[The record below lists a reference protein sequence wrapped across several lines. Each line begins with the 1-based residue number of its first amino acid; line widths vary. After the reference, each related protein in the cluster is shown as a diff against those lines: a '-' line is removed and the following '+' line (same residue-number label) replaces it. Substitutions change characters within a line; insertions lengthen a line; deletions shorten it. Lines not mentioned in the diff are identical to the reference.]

1 MPQSNILLLTDVF
14 PCKKYSGSILSE
26 QLSQF
31 LLDDNYS
38 LYCVC
43 IKNKVLKFDYVDDEL
58 TTKVTTLFLD
68 KPYESKDNDKTFDK
82 EIEIIIK
89 KTIKFIDDNNIDI
102 VWCPVQ
108 GETLLRVLSAVQ
120 KERSY
125 LRVVPQV
132 WDPIKWVF
140 HDLSYT
146 KEKTSE
152 LVKIFDNVLKKS
164 DAILTASDAMSE
176 AYEKKYKVK
185 CRPAYLAFDID
196 EEYNIEKTSDFVILM
211 AGQPYASLG
220 IDALLDAMDS
230 INWKYKNKKIIFRVF
245 GNPMYC
251 PFKDDPRVDFR
262 GFVSQDILIE
272 EQKKADLLYC
282 SYFFDKHPVFK
293 EVSQLSYPSK
303 VTSYIP
309 SGVPII
315 IHSFDDT
322 SIYKHVE
329 KYNAGYLLNSVD
341 KKDIIKTIKEA
352 IDNQGTVKEKK
363 LVKNAYKLFKETF
376 GIEKNKKDFFEVL
389 DLPYKKTNKKRLLEI
404 NYIDLPGK
412 RFNGYDIMEEL
423 NKKKDFLVNQLVT
436 HKQSDNKN
444 VIKLYNDREQQ
455 LEYALLE
462 FEDKYLS
469 VHNCLSNSSPHIL
482 SSETFKKSDIVHIH
496 MIHNLKMSLISLI
509 DICNRKPTVISIH
522 DPWTFTGRC
531 VHYGECDKYLS
542 GCDKCR
548 NLDTLF
554 PLRKDNCSELW
565 KIKKYVYKHLDVD
578 YVVSSKYMYDLFN
591 KSPLTKGNRVHLI
604 PFGIDIDYFSSGIT
618 QEIARKRYNIP
629 KDNIVI
635 FHRAQKEFKG
645 TNYLVEALKMLK
657 TDKNIT
663 IITCSEKGLLFEI
676 EYDYQVIELGNIDS
690 EELRYAY
697 NACDIFLM
705 PSIGESFG
713 LMAIEAM
720 SCSKPII
727 VFNNTALP
735 SVTFAPDCGIA
746 VENKNSTKLMEAI
759 KLLVEDDEERL
770 RRGKLSRKVVKENY
784 DVNIYNKKMEELYKE
799 VLSRKHDYS
808 KISVLNSKIE
818 NNNNVKYMKYMLNS
832 LTKQL
837 FDKESLE
844 YNNLI
849 YSKEEIKNPRW
860 RKIEYSD
867 ISVQLL
873 LNNYNNKI
881 AEYGHDF
888 APKESNYSYL
898 DKFKLYRMTKRFI
911 YLILHDRHLLVLT
924 IKRKFNTLTR
934 IILRKNK

>member
-1 MPQSNILLLTDVF
+1 
-14 PCKKYSGSILSE
+14 
-26 QLSQF
+26 
-31 LLDDNYS
+31 
-38 LYCVC
+38 
-43 IKNKVLKFDYVDDEL
+43 
-58 TTKVTTLFLD
+58 
-68 KPYESKDNDKTFDK
+68 
-82 EIEIIIK
+82 
-89 KTIKFIDDNNIDI
+89 
-102 VWCPVQ
+102 
-108 GETLLRVLSAVQ
+108 
-120 KERSY
+120 
-125 LRVVPQV
+125 
-132 WDPIKWVF
+132 
-140 HDLSYT
+140 
-146 KEKTSE
+146 
-152 LVKIFDNVLKKS
+152 
-164 DAILTASDAMSE
+164 MSE
-176 AYEKKYKVK
+176 AYEEKYKVK
-185 CRPAYLAFDID
+185 CRPAYLAFDIN
-196 EEYNIEKTSDFVILM
+196 EEYNTDNNKEFVILM

-220 IDALLDAMDS
+220 IDALLEAMDS
-230 INWKYKNKKIIFRVF
+230 INWKYKNKRIVFRVF

-262 GFVSQDILIE
+262 GFVSQDVLIE

-282 SYFFDKHPVFK
+282 SYFFEDHPVFK

-322 SIYKHVE
+322 SIYKHVK
-329 KYNAGYLLNSVD
+329 KYNAGYLLSSID
-341 KKDIIKTIKEA
+341 PKDIIKTIKEA
-352 IDNQGTVKEKK
+352 IDNQSTSKEKE
-363 LVKNAYKLFKETF
+363 LIKNAYKLFKETF

-389 DLPYKKTNKKRLLEI
+389 DLPYKKSNKKRLLEI

-423 NKKKDFLVNQLVT
+423 NKKNDFLVNQLVT
-436 HKQSDNKN
+436 YKQSDNKN

-462 FEDKYLS
+462 FEDKFLS
-469 VHNCLSNSSPHIL
+469 VHNVLSNSSPHIL
-482 SSETFKKSDIVHIH
+482 SSESFKKSDIVHIH

-522 DPWTFTGRC
+522 DPWNFTGRC
-531 VHYGECDKYLS
+531 VHYGECNNYLT
-542 GCDKCR
+542 GCHKCP

-565 KIKKYVYKHLDVD
+565 KIKKYVYKNLDVD
-578 YVVSSKYMYDLFN
+578 YVVSSKYMYDLF
-591 KSPLTKGNRVHLI
+591 KSSPLTKGKKVHLI
-604 PFGIDIDYFSSGIT
+604 PFGIDIDFFSKDVT
-618 QEIARKRYNIP
+618 HEQALKKYKIP

-657 TDKNIT
+657 TDKDIT
-663 IITCSEKGLLFEI
+663 VITCSEKGLL
-676 EYDYQVIELGNIDS
+676 DSLKDKYQIIDLGNIDS
-690 EELRYAY
+690 EELKYAY

-713 LMAIEAM
+713 MMAIEAM
-720 SCSKPII
+720 SCSKPVI

-759 KLLVEDDEERL
+759 KLLVEDDKERK
-770 RRGKLSRKVVKENY
+770 RRGTLSRKIVKENY
-784 DVNIYNKKMEELYKE
+784 DVKIYNKKMEELYKE
-799 VLSRKHDYS
+799 VLNRKHDYS
-808 KISVLNSKIE
+808 GINILNSKIE
-818 NNNNVKYMKYMLNS
+818 NNINVKYMKSLLNS

-837 FDKESLE
+837 FDKESDQ

-849 YSKEEIKNPRW
+849 YPKEEIKYPRW

-873 LNNYNNKI
+873 INDYNNKI
-881 AEYGHDF
+881 SVYGHDF
-888 APKESNYSYL
+888 APKVVENTFL
-898 DKFKLYRMTKRFI
+898 NKFRLYRMIKRFI
-911 YLILHDRHLLVLT
+911 YLILHDRQLLVLT
-924 IKRKFNTLTR
+924 IKRKFNTLKR